1 MSSKEF
7 IDKTDFDIENY
18 NVEEL
23 INILGLGQEI
33 PLTNEKI
40 VTTISEFKKKFN
52 SNDKLVNQQKKHFT
66 SFFDE
71 IQRKLLK
78 YKKNET
84 VNDLFDEKIKTKI
97 TYTPNIVNDRNP
109 KKNMMLPKD
118 VISEQRIIGL
128 ENVNKLPFE
137 SFSTDYKNPLQRNI
151 IKRLVTID
159 SAFRSIPSE
168 TSVACPGE
176 ESNINSTNKRLE
188 TSTNFTVNLVPPL
201 KNVMEIAFDSAYIPH
216 TWWTFAGDYG
226 TDFFLESEE
235 KTINGT
241 INFEFPIKRVI
252 KSGNYPDGN
261 TISQELN
268 NKSSY
273 FDFSYDAIQ
282 DKVTV
287 RNQSS
292 QTRKIIWYS
301 QQVPFCSIT
310 GFGGKL
316 DYNLGWL
323 LGFRNKEY
331 ILKPNQFIIGESI
344 LDLVG
349 TTYAYILLDD
359 FNNNKP
365 NQDLVSF
372 TNNVQNFNMPS
383 YYVRTT
389 MKPGEE
395 CLVEPDPPRN
405 NCGKKYANK
414 DLSSNLT
421 SAQRY
426 TIDQIRLAMAG
437 KKADRYNSPNSS
449 DVFRKI
455 QLNLPPSGRGKGTS
469 VVNITHDYTK
479 RIYFGPIT
487 LRKLKIKLVND
498 KGIPLNLNG
507 RDWSFSFYVKSIYQN

>member
-18 NVEEL
+18 NIEEL
-23 INILGLGQEI
+23 INILGLSQEI

-40 VTTISEFKKKFN
+40 VTTISQFKNRFN

-71 IQRKLLK
+71 IQRKLLN

-84 VNDLFDEKIKTKI
+84 VNDIFDEKVNAKI
-97 TYTPNIVNDRNP
+97 TYQPDKVNDRNP
-109 KKNMMLPKD
+109 RKNMMLPKD
-118 VISEQRIIGL
+118 IIAEQRITGL
-128 ENVNKLPFE
+128 ENANQLPFE

-159 SAFRSIPSE
+159 SAFRSIPTE

-176 ESNINSTNKRLE
+176 EKTISSTNKRLE

-273 FDFSYDAIQ
+273 FDFSYDAVQ
-282 DKVTV
+282 DKITV

-292 QTRKIIWYS
+292 QTRKIIWYT
-301 QQVPFCSIT
+301 QQVPFCSTT

-331 ILKPNQFIIGESI
+331 ILKPNQFITGESI

-349 TTYAYILLDD
+349 TTYVYILLDD

-455 QLNLPPSGRGKGTS
+455 QLNLPPSGRGMGTS
-469 VVNITHDYTK
+469 VVNVTHDYTK
-479 RIYFGPIT
+479 RAYFGPIT

>member
-18 NVEEL
+18 NIEEL

-40 VTTISEFKKKFN
+40 VTTISQFKKRFN
-52 SNDKLVNQQKKHFT
+52 DNDNLASQQKKHFT

-71 IQRKLLK
+71 IQRKLLI
-78 YKKNET
+78 YKKNDT
-84 VNDLFDEKIKTKI
+84 VNDIFDEKVNTKI
-97 TYTPNIVNDRNP
+97 TYQPNKVSDRNP
-109 KKNMMLPKD
+109 RKNMMLPKD
-118 VISEQRIIGL
+118 VIAEQRITGL
-128 ENVNKLPFE
+128 ENTNKLPFE

-151 IKRLVTID
+151 IKTLVTID

-168 TSVACPGE
+168 TSVACPDDE
-176 ESNINSTNKRLE
+176 ENSINSTNKRLE
-188 TSTNFTVNLVPPL
+188 TSTNFTVNLVPHL

-226 TDFFLESEE
+226 TNFFLESEE
-235 KTINGT
+235 KNIDGT
-241 INFEFPIKRVI
+241 IDFEFPIKRNI

-261 TISQELN
+261 ILSQELN

-273 FDFSYDAIQ
+273 FDFSYDAVQNKIII
-282 DKVTV
+282 

-292 QTRKIIWYS
+292 QNRKIIWYT
-301 QQVPFCSIT
+301 QQVSFCSTT

-323 LGFRNKEY
+323 LGFRNTEY
-331 ILKPNQFIIGESI
+331 ILKPSEIITGESI

-349 TTYAYILLDD
+349 TTYAYILVDD

-383 YYVRTT
+383 YYVKTT

-395 CLVEPDPPRN
+395 CLVQPDPPRN
-405 NCGKKYANK
+405 NCGKKYANR

-437 KKADRYNSPNSS
+437 KSR
-449 DVFRKI
+449 
-455 QLNLPPSGRGKGTS
+455 
-469 VVNITHDYTK
+469 
-479 RIYFGPIT
+479 
-487 LRKLKIKLVND
+487 
-498 KGIPLNLNG
+498 
-507 RDWSFSFYVKSIYQN
+507 